1 MATCDE
7 IDLYFEDLTTALSGI
22 DRGSLENM
30 IDAIMMAYESDGTVY
45 ICGNGGSAATASHI
59 VCDFNKGISMHHD
72 RKFRFM
78 CLNDNIATMMAISN
92 DICYEDVFLVQAQG
106 KVGKNDILIAISGSG
121 NSENVLRVA
130 DYFRS
135 TGNKVIGLTGY
146 SGGKLA
152 GMSDISVHVPV
163 NDMQKTEDA
172 HMSVLHLCAQIIARR
187 LGHPLC

>member
-59 VCDFNKGISMHHD
+59 VCDFNKGISVHHD

>member
-1 MATCDE
+1 MATRDE

-59 VCDFNKGISMHHD
+59 VCDFNKGISMHND

-106 KVGKNDILIAISGSG
+106 KVGRNDILIAISGSG

>member
-1 MATCDE
+1 MATRDE

-59 VCDFNKGISMHHD
+59 VCDFNKGISMHHY

-106 KVGKNDILIAISGSG
+106 KVGRNDILIAISGSG

>member
-1 MATCDE
+1 MATRDE

-22 DRGSLENM
+22 ERGSLENM

>member
-30 IDAIMMAYESDGTVY
+30 IGAIMMAYESDGTVY

>member
-1 MATCDE
+1 MATRDE

-72 RKFRFM
+72 RKFRFT

>member
-59 VCDFNKGISMHHD
+59 VCDFNKGISMHRD
-72 RKFRFM
+72 KKFRFV

-92 DICYEDVFLVQAQG
+92 DVCYDDVFRIQVQG
-106 KVGKNDILIAISGSG
+106 RLKKGDVLIAISGSG
-121 NSENVLRVA
+121 NSKNIIRVVE
-130 DYFRS
+130 YFKES
-135 TGNKVIGLTGY
+135 GNPVIGLSGY
-146 SGGKLA
+146 SGGVLSKLA
-152 GMSDISVHVPV
+152 DISVHVPI

-172 HMSVLHLCAQIIARR
+172 HMSILHLCAQIIARR

>member
-1 MATCDE
+1 MATRDE

-59 VCDFNKGISMHHD
+59 VCDFNKGISVHHD

-106 KVGKNDILIAISGSG
+106 KVGRNDILIAISGSG

>member
-59 VCDFNKGISMHHD
+59 VCDFNKGISVHHD

-106 KVGKNDILIAISGSG
+106 KVG
-121 NSENVLRVA
+121 
-130 DYFRS
+130 
-135 TGNKVIGLTGY
+135 
-146 SGGKLA
+146 
-152 GMSDISVHVPV
+152 
-163 NDMQKTEDA
+163 
-172 HMSVLHLCAQIIARR
+172 
-187 LGHPLC
+187 

>member
-1 MATCDE
+1 MATRDE

>member
-1 MATCDE
+1 MVTRDE

>member
-1 MATCDE
+1 MATRDE

-72 RKFRFM
+72 RKFRFA

-92 DICYEDVFLVQAQG
+92 DISYDDVFLIQATG
-106 KVGKNDILIAISGSG
+106 RIRTGDILIAISGSG
-121 NSENVLRVA
+121 NSTNVIKVA
-130 DYFRS
+130 KYFNEL
-135 TGNKVIGLTGY
+135 GNTVIGLTGY
-146 SGGKLA
+146 SGGKLSEL
-152 GMSDISVHVPV
+152 SDISVHVPI
-163 NDMQKTEDA
+163 NDMQKVEDA